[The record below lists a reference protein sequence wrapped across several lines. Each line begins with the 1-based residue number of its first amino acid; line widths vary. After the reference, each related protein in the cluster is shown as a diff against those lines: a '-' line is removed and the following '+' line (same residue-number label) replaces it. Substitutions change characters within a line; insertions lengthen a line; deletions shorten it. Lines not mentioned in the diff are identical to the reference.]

1 MTLAR
6 ARLPTWAARPAT
18 WKASSSTYTPPWK
31 YRTTWRGSTPSTV
44 ISAVGMPPSAAAVT
58 VTSAGSGC
66 ADSSSRSSRRC
77 TLTSLPAGK
86 ADCRKIASR
95 VSRCS
100 VLTEDL
106 PSVGWFGSAPGS
118 LAHVSPLLKFPAG
131 RRAAASLAA
140 RQVRRRHRIMVIYAT
155 GDFHRDC
162 GIMPD
167 GRGLPWLVRLAPR
180 HVPGRAYPADLFLV
194 IRGPG

>member
-1 MTLAR
+1 MTVAAVR
-6 ARLPTWAARPAT
+6 RPTWAARPAAR
-18 WKASSSTYTPPWK
+18 KASPITYTPPWK
-31 YRTTWRGSTPSTV
+31 YTTTWRGSTPPTV
-44 ISAVGMPPSAAAVT
+44 ISAAGTPPSAAAVT
-58 VTSAGSGC
+58 VTPAGSGC

-77 TLTSLPAGK
+77 SPTSLPAGK

-100 VLTEDL
+100 ALTEDL
-106 PSVGWFGSAPGS
+106 PSAGWVGSAPGS
-118 LAHVSPLLKFPAG
+118 LARVSPLLNFPAG

-140 RQVRRRHRIMVIYAT
+140 RQVRIRHRIMVIYAT